1 MEEFVVIVGA
11 SEKFRDVAGAVGGRD
26 DFAVDVAGVV
36 REAGAVIFDGF
47 GHSFYFCGREESLQG
62 FVGAEHFGG
71 FEVVSFVVDEA
82 TEVVVGGDDINH
94 VEVNVF

>member
-26 DFAVDVAGVV
+26 DFAVDIAGVV
-36 REAGAVIFDGF
+36 REAGAVIFNGF

-62 FVGAEHFGG
+62 LVGAEHFGG

-82 TEVVVGGDDINH
+82 AEVVIGSNDVDH
-94 VEVNVF
+94 VEVDVF